1 MEETKY
7 LKDNIENIQKLM
19 RIPALRNFELDNL
32 SNLLR
37 LSKIRKYKNGEVII
51 KEGDTDPWLYFLLD
65 GEVKIVKNDHEISKI
80 KRMGEIFGEMRLIDK
95 QDRSASVVA
104 ENEAMCLAV
113 NTGAGDRITA
123 EDNREERLDF
133 LLLLYRIFAEYLS
146 ARLRLANDELI
157 KTKEDLKFYKSKSEK
172 K

>member
-1 MEETKY
+1 MKETKY

-37 LSKIRKYKNGEVII
+37 LSKIRKYKDGEVII

-65 GEVKIVKNDHEISKI
+65 GEVKIVKNEHEISRI

-95 QDRSASVVA
+95 QDRSASVVSVD
-104 ENEAMCLAV
+104 ESMCLAV
-113 NTGAGDRITA
+113 NTGAGDRIML

-157 KTKEDLKFYKSKSEK
+157 KAKEDIEYYKSKLNIK
-172 K
+172 

>member
-157 KTKEDLKFYKSKSEK
+157 KIKEDLEYYKSKSDGK
-172 K
+172 

>member
-104 ENEAMCLAV
+104 ENGAMCLAV

-157 KTKEDLKFYKSKSEK
+157 KTKEDLEYYKSKSDGK
-172 K
+172 